1 VTQFLNGLAQAAP
14 GGGGSPLT
22 QFVPLIAI
30 FAIFYFLVLRPQSK
44 KAKDH
49 QKMLSELKKGDDVS
63 TQGGIIGRITGIKD
77 NEVTLQVQEGV
88 RLRFLRSAIT
98 GVYTGDAPKSEKSE
112 KSESKAS

>member
-49 QKMLSELKKGDDVS
+49 QKMLSELKKGDDVA

-88 RLRFLRSAIT
+88 RVRFLRSAIT
-98 GVYTGDAPKSEKSE
+98 GVYTGDAPKSDKSD
-112 KSESKAS
+112 KTDAKAS